1 MALQQAAAMASKLAQ
16 LSCSVATPTIM
27 MMMMTATMNC
37 SRLWLMRAPR
47 LHHSSRTHQLYVT
60 TIAMLAVHL
69 ACWRLTLLFVCP
81 TQHTQV
87 VKRDVTN
94 TLDSST
100 YRPESFQNWGDTST
114 REAIRNRFVTGDWG
128 KGTLHWF
135 GSLSVPTRSRY
146 PCCMA
151 SFRLGLRAGQR
162 LGQRCSRRGHCLHD
176 EQRRRRG
183 QR

>member
-1 MALQQAAAMASKLAQ
+1 MS
-16 LSCSVATPTIM
+16 
-27 MMMMTATMNC
+27 
-37 SRLWLMRAPR
+37 
-47 LHHSSRTHQLYVT
+47 
-60 TIAMLAVHL
+60 
-69 ACWRLTLLFVCP
+69 P

-135 GSLSVPTRSRY
+135 GSFSHDCPHPLTIALPHGVVQARAQSRTATRTTMLTTR
-146 PCCMA
+146 P
-151 SFRLGLRAGQR
+151 LPP
-162 LGQRCSRRGHCLHD
+162 
-176 EQRRRRG
+176 
-183 QR
+183 